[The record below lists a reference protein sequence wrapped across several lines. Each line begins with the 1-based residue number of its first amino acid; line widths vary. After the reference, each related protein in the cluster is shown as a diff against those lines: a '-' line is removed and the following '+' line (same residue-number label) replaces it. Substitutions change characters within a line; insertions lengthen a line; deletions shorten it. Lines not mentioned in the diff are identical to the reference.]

1 MSTVL
6 EELRKVRPGW
16 VLYYK
21 ITEKHTTSIPANPD
35 YVWTGK
41 VLSNMIESEFT
52 LPGFWVQP
60 EDAQQEGERE
70 WVGVDQIIS
79 YSSSKI

>member
-1 MSTVL
+1 MSAL
-6 EELRKVRPGW
+6 LQELKKIQPGW

-21 ITEKHTTSIPANPD
+21 ITEKHTTSIPANPN

-41 VLSNMIESEFT
+41 VLSSMVQSEFS

-60 EDAQQEGERE
+60 EDGKEGGRE